1 MHQHNML
8 MHIYYLL
15 II

>member
-1 MHQHNML
+1 

-15 II
+15 SR

>member
-1 MHQHNML
+1 MF

-15 II
+15 YIES